1 MTNKNTKNTRKTKT
15 GKGKL
20 QQIQNSLKNTQENNN
35 DASHIQDKNVRRAQ
49 QGQDEHNNNSFTNT
63 FNFTFMG
70 HNING
75 LGPDDF
81 KLNVLMDYCTNK
93 GADIVGI
100 CETNRDRKNGEFW
113 NKQNP
118 EYISFW
124 TNKDNKIKGSG
135 VCIIINR
142 KWEKHLGKVNRVGA
156 YYIEARLL
164 FKNCTLVVGVVYM
177 PPSDTEKQNELTNHI
192 KNEFMNHSKKK

>member
-1 MTNKNTKNTRKTKT
+1 MN
-15 GKGKL
+15 
-20 QQIQNSLKNTQENNN
+20 
-35 DASHIQDKNVRRAQ
+35 
-49 QGQDEHNNNSFTNT
+49 
-63 FNFTFMG
+63 
-70 HNING
+70 
-75 LGPDDF
+75 
-81 KLNVLMDYCTNK
+81 YCANK

-135 VCIIINR
+135 VCIVINR
-142 KWEKHLGKVNRVGA
+142 KWEKHLGKINRVGA

-177 PPSDTEKQNELTNHI
+177 PPSDTEKQNKLTNHI
-192 KNEFMNHSKKK
+192 KNEFMNHSKKNRYYVLIGDLNSYFDKLMDYSGPSKLAKKTSNIITWLDDSFFVDTFRKLNQKKEALHG